1 MQGTIGL
8 CSRTCE
14 HGLPAR
20 GSASDSVN
28 PSAHCCVSEEDDIC
42 QPQEQAA

>member
-20 GSASDSVN
+20 GECIGQRKS
-28 PSAHCCVSEEDDIC
+28 IRLLLRFRGG
-42 QPQEQAA
+42 